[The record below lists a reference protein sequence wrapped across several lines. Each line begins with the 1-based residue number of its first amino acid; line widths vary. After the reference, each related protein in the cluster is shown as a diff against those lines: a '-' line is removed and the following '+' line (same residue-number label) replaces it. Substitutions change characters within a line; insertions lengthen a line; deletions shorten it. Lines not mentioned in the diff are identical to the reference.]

1 MDEQTL
7 EMMVF
12 TRKVA
17 DWLGKQAL
25 VDPKKLVTRKMV
37 ADALPHRRL
46 RDIDFDDDA
55 TSGTAYRTARD
66 PSML

>member
-7 EMMVF
+7 AMMVF
-12 TRKVA
+12 SKKLGE
-17 DWLGKQAL
+17 WLSKQAL
-25 VDPKKLVTRKMV
+25 VDPQKLVTRKMV
-37 ADALPHRRL
+37 AATLPPRRL
-46 RDIDFDDDA
+46 RDVDFDDDA